1 MGHSGRHILQKMA
14 MFYVTFT
21 RARGIDHIHWV
32 VDDPAKPL
40 NADVIHEML
49 LRRNPH
55 EPVVHRWLVS
65 ADILRLGD
73 RRIHSLP
80 VVVPGDVSLLPPRCL
95 PCGVVI
101 ADGDFV
107 VYIIQSRRKH
117 DVCYIGSS
125 LHLVTRLQHHTTGW
139 VNLTSLDGLTPFT
152 LFAVVVGF
160 TDESAMASFEVQLQ
174 GDDPYFGS
182 LARTHSRVQTMVRYS
197 VGLRIIYAVGAVQ

>member
-1 MGHSGRHILQKMA
+1 MYFDPN

-73 RRIHSLP
+73 RRIHSIP
-80 VVVPGDVSLLPPRCL
+80 VVVPGDYHLLPPRCL
-95 PCGVVI
+95 PSGIVI
-101 ADGDFV
+101 AEGDFV
-107 VYIIQSRRKH
+107 VYIIQSRRKD

-125 LHLVTRLQHHTTGW
+125 MHLVSRLQHHSTGW

-197 VGLRIIYAVGAVQ
+197 VGLRIIYAVCAA